1 MSTTPSKSHCYFL
14 VSIAGAKPQKIVF
27 ELFNDIAPLT
37 CRNFA
42 SFCESQ
48 DSRKTYKGTYFHRI
62 IPSFMVQGGDY
73 ERNDGTGG
81 EAFDGGKLK
90 DESFAV
96 KHSGPG
102 VLSMA
107 NSGTDSGGSQFF
119 ITTGKA
125 SHLDGKHVAFG
136 RVIEGMNVV
145 NDMESVE
152 TDEKDKPIFQKVKIV
167 DCGVGK
173 GADYDDHVKDDAS
186 DGSYRRSKTSSHKRH
201 KRSRKRGYSSDD
213 SSSRKHRKRKSH
225 KKKHRRH
232 SHNSSSDSSDDDSYD
247 LGHRKS
253 SSKKEKRKKKK
264 KKYYTSS
271 DESSSDDSHRRRRSK
286 KSHKKDRHEK
296 KKEHSKLSSEANSSF
311 GKYGIIRD
319 SDLMNN
325 NKVKRSFEI
334 WLEEVKGVPLGANV
348 SKYEVANYF
357 KDYAEDFNTATL
369 PHEKYYDYDKW
380 EMEDYTRQK
389 EESHAKSSVLGDEF
403 EHREEMKRKAEEK
416 KRKEFETVKL
426 LMSKDKIE
434 DMKRQARLKAEL
446 ANAYRVGDEET
457 RKRLQRRLEQDD

>member
-1 MSTTPSKSHCYFL
+1 MSSTPSKSYCYFL
-14 VSIAGAKPQKIVF
+14 VSIAGAKPRKILF
-27 ELFNDIAPLT
+27 ELYNEVAPLT
-37 CRNFA
+37 CKNFA

-62 IPSFMVQGGDY
+62 IPGFMVQGGDY
-73 ERNDGTGG
+73 ERSDGTGG
-81 EAFDGGKLK
+81 EAFEGGKLK
-90 DESFAV
+90 DESFVV
-96 KHSGPG
+96 KHSEPG
-102 VLSMA
+102 ILSMA
-107 NSGTDSGGSQFF
+107 NSGKDSGGSQFF

-136 RVIEGMNVV
+136 RVIKGMSAVY
-145 NDMESVE
+145 DMESVE

-167 DCGVGK
+167 DCGIGE
-173 GADYDDHVKDDAS
+173 GADYDVDIKDDSS
-186 DGSYRRSKTSSHKRH
+186 DLSYQRSKERSRKRH
-201 KRSRKRGYSSDD
+201 KRSRKREYSSDD

-232 SHNSSSDSSDDDSYD
+232 SHNSSSDDDDSYD
-247 LGHRKS
+247 RGHKKS

-264 KKYYTSS
+264 KKYYSS
-271 DESSSDDSHRRRRSK
+271 DEVSSDDSHDRRRTK
-286 KSHKKDRHEK
+286 KSRNKDRLEK
-296 KKEHSKLSSEANSSF
+296 HKDHSKQSLDSKSSF
-311 GKYGIIRD
+311 GKYGIVRD
-319 SDLMNN
+319 SDLINN

-348 SKYEVANYF
+348 SKYEVSNYF

-380 EMEDYTRQK
+380 EMEEYARQK
-389 EESHAKSSVLGDEF
+389 EESFAKSSVLGDEF

-446 ANAYRVGDEET
+446 SNAYRVGDEEK
-457 RKRLQRRLEQDD
+457 RKKLQRRLEQDD